1 MQAEF
6 STVLPNTAVQPGEI
20 LFNWFTYTY
29 GDTNYSYAC
38 AQAVGDGTAQ
48 WSTYMGQG
56 TLDHASNPQTPLGIL
71 NDADR
76 IVPPVPDAS
85 GTTVVGRL
93 LRMLQ
98 QDPNAQILNEET
110 QPDGTIITSYSDGT
124 VKTTYTDGFY
134 EYQNPDGSTLFSNA
148 DGTEQSW
155 YSASGED
162 WF

>member
-1 MQAEF
+1 M
-6 STVLPNTAVQPGEI
+6 
-20 LFNWFTYTY
+20 
-29 GDTNYSYAC
+29 
-38 AQAVGDGTAQ
+38 
-48 WSTYMGQG
+48 
-56 TLDHASNPQTPLGIL
+56 
-71 NDADR
+71 
-76 IVPPVPDAS
+76 PDAS
-85 GTTVVGRL
+85 GTTAGGRL

-110 QPDGTIITSYSDGT
+110 QPDGTIITSFSDGT

-155 YSASGED
+155 YSASGEY